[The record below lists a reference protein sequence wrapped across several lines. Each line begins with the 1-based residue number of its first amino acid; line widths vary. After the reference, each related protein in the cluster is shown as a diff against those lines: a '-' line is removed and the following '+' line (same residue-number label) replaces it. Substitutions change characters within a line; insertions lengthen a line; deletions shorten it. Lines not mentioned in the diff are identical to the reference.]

1 MVLPRV
7 FLLVM
12 LIASMAVST
21 QALYPPKE
29 MTAIPSSPTINQATK
44 NVQRDRAFVRPS
56 VAPPPPLPPAVVAA
70 TADTAAAPHTHP
82 LEVAEEGSIALT
94 EAAGV
99 GSMTT
104 HALPASVVS
113 AQEYRTALFKT
124 LLTVTSACLFGVFL
138 TLTRGKTTGY
148 EFFCSYLVEQSLSI
162 DNIFVFIM
170 LFDYFQVP
178 LESQSRVL
186 AWGITGAI
194 ALRGVMILLGVA
206 VLQRFKSVL
215 LVFAA
220 ILLASSY
227 KLLTESHSE
236 PANSQQDQQQHVKEE
251 NAVMKIASYLFPNT
265 THEFHGQDFFVQQNG
280 HFVATPLL
288 LCLVCVELSD
298 FVFAVDSIPAVL
310 GVTQD
315 PLVVYSSN
323 IFAIMALR
331 SLYTVVAK
339 AVAEWHYLKPAVA
352 LVLGFVGS
360 KMILEYFHFHVGT
373 DVSLGVIST
382 LLAGGVAMSVWET
395 RRKGK

>member
-1 MVLPRV
+1 MVRTRV
-7 FLLVM
+7 FLLLV
-12 LIASMAVST
+12 LIASITTST
-21 QALYPPKE
+21 RALYPPKE
-29 MTAIPSSPTINQATK
+29 MTAIPSSPTINQTVK

-56 VAPPPPLPPAVVAA
+56 VVPPPLPLAAVAISA
-70 TADTAAAPHTHP
+70 TADTAAPTNP
-82 LEVAEEGSIALT
+82 LQLAEEGSIAGT
-94 EAAGV
+94 PSDGIGGV
-99 GSMTT
+99 TT
-104 HALPASVVS
+104 TYNSPASIVS
-113 AQEYRTALFKT
+113 PQEYRAALFKT

-138 TLTRGKTTGY
+138 TLTRGTTTGY

-227 KLLTESHSE
+227 KLLTESHPE
-236 PANSQQDQQQHVKEE
+236 PTNSPQHVKEQ

-265 THEFHGQDFFVQQNG
+265 THEFHGQNFFVQQNG

-360 KMILEYFHFHVGT
+360 KMILEYFHYHVGT